1 MPVWRGNTYRFTVT
15 AANATANA
23 TYINNGFTFTVTDT
37 IAAGTVLFCTG
48 TGAPTASG
56 TLTRTSGTGD
66 ATITFSAN
74 TAPNTNWGT
83 STNWLTDGSGAGVPT
98 VSTDAVF
105 DNISSNCTVNVAGVC
120 RNLNFNSGT
129 GYTATIDMANTITVG
144 TAAAGGQAI
153 TLSPGMGIT
162 GTGALRTIAAGTTTL
177 RSNGRIWPNAL
188 FANAQTVS
196 GITSIVALADDWTVG
211 ALVLGA
217 STQNLTVTGA
227 FTISVNGNLVFNSSN
242 RLTGVAGALS
252 TIRMIGTGSM
262 SVTTTSPSIGINLTI
277 DAGINTVTINSG
289 IIFGGTTGGT
299 SGFTFSYLS
308 GTVTCIGVFV
318 CAITNNGQDYNLNLS
333 GSNST
338 TATTTSSSGVN
349 FDILRIVSS
358 TSTSPSEITVIGTLC
373 AVNGL
378 EFVSSGGAKQQVPI
392 IGGTI
397 CVNGNLTLNA
407 YSFPTVTAPTYIFRG
422 TGTWSENLVLSS
434 GTQMGL
440 FGNVIINTTGVI
452 TLGAVVGVSTGTFT
466 YTAGSIVF
474 AGFGFKLFGATLVGF
489 GSGGV
494 VIENLYHTTSTGLTT
509 GGSRVT
515 LTDTAPVQITNLIF
529 VDFLTTRVYVYGGNI
544 GFIVNN
550 FNFQQTGGTTTSL
563 FLANSITYLVLNS
576 FIFNARA
583 INATQQMR
591 TITGSTPNAIFTL
604 AFGASQDVYGFGA
617 ANIDSSAGQTIWSR
631 RGTLSN
637 AINWDN
643 WTYPRT
649 RFSSFTS

>member
-1 MPVWRGNTYRFTVT
+1 MPTWRGNTYRFTVT
-15 AANATANA
+15 AATASA
-23 TYINNGFTFTVTDT
+23 GDTYTNNGQTFTVTDS

-48 TGAPTASG
+48 TGAPTVSG
-56 TLTRTSGTGD
+56 NLVRVTGAGTNP
-66 ATITFSAN
+66 IVFSAV

-98 VSTDAVF
+98 ASTDATF
-105 DNISSNCTVNVAGVC
+105 DNRSLDCVVNVVSVC

-129 GYTATIDMANTITVG
+129 GYTATINMANQITVG

-162 GTGALRTIAAGTTTL
+162 GTSPLRTIAANTTTL
-177 RSNGRIWPNAL
+177 RSNGRVWPNEL
-188 FANAQTVS
+188 GANALGVA
-196 GITSIVALADDWTVG
+196 GATSIVALADNWTVG
-211 ALVLGA
+211 GLVLGA
-217 STQNLTVTGA
+217 GTQNLTVTGA

-242 RLTGVAGALS
+242 RLSGVAGALS

-262 SVTTTSPSIGINLTI
+262 SVSTTSPAIGINLTI
-277 DAGINTVTINSG
+277 DAGVNTVTINSG

-308 GTVTCIGVFV
+308 GTVTCVGVFV
-318 CAITNNGQDYNLNLS
+318 CAITNAGQDYNLNLS

-349 FDILRIVSS
+349 FDILRISS
-358 TSTSPSEITVIGTLC
+358 ATSTNPSEITIIGTVC

-378 EFVSSGGAKQQVPI
+378 EFISSGGAKQQVPI

-452 TLGAVVGVSTGTFT
+452 TLGSVVGVSTGTFT

-474 AGFGFKLFGATLVGF
+474 AGFGFKLFGVTLVGF

-494 VIENLYHTTSTGLTT
+494 VIENLYHTTSTALTT

-515 LTDTAPVQITNLIF
+515 LTDTVPVQITNLIF
-529 VDFLTTRVYVYGGNI
+529 VDFFTTRVYAYGGNI

-576 FIFNARA
+576 FIFNARILSA
-583 INATQQMR
+583 GQQMR
-591 TITGSTPNAIFTL
+591 TLTGLTPSAIFTL
-604 AFGASQDVYGFGA
+604 AFGASQDVYAMGA

-643 WTYPRT
+643 WAYPRT
-649 RFSSFTS
+649 RFSTFVS

>member
-1 MPVWRGNTYRFTVT
+1 MPIWRGTV
-15 AANATANA
+15 N
-23 TYINNGFTFTVTDT
+23 
-37 IAAGTVLFCTG
+37 
-48 TGAPTASG
+48 S
-56 TLTRTSGTGD
+56 
-66 ATITFSAN
+66 
-74 TAPNTNWGT
+74 NWGT
-83 STNWLTDGSGAGVPT
+83 AGNWLADGSGSGVPT
-98 VSTDAVF
+98 ASTDAVF
-105 DNISSNCTVNVAGVC
+105 DNLSPNCTVNVVAVC

-129 GYTATIDMANTITVG
+129 GYTATIDMVNQITVG

-162 GTGALRTIAAGTTTL
+162 GTSPLRTIAANTTTL
-177 RSNGRIWPNAL
+177 RSNGRVWPNTL

-196 GITSIVALADDWTVG
+196 GITSIVALADNWTVG
-211 ALVLGA
+211 GLVLGA

-242 RLTGVAGALS
+242 RLSGVAGALS

-262 SVTTTSPSIGINLTI
+262 SVTTTSPAIGINLTI
-277 DAGINTVTINSG
+277 DAGVNTVTINNG
-289 IIFGGTTGGT
+289 IVFGGTTGGT

-308 GTVTCIGVFV
+308 GTVTCVGVFA
-318 CAITNNGQDYNLNLS
+318 CAITNGGQDYNLNLS

-349 FDILRIVSS
+349 FDILRIVSA
-358 TSTSPSEITVIGTLC
+358 TSTNPSEITIIGTVC

-378 EFVSSGGAKQQVPI
+378 EFVSSGGTKQQVPI

-407 YSFPTVTAPTYIFRG
+407 YPLPTVTAPTYIFRG

-452 TLGAVVGVSTGTFT
+452 TLGSVVGVSTGTFT

-474 AGFGFKLFGATLVGF
+474 AGFGFKLFGVTLAGF

-494 VIENLYHTTSTGLTT
+494 VIENLYHTTSTGLST

-529 VDFLTTRVYVYGGNI
+529 VDFFTTRAYAYGGNI

-550 FNFQQTGGTTTSL
+550 FNFQQTASGTTTIL
-563 FLANSITYLVLNS
+563 FLANSITYRVLNS
-576 FIFNARA
+576 FIFNARGLSV
-583 INATQQMR
+583 TQQMR
-591 TITGSTPNAIFTL
+591 TITGSTPSAIFTV
-604 AFGASQDVYGFGA
+604 AFGASQDVYAMGA

-637 AINWDN
+637 AINWDV

-649 RFSSFTS
+649 RFSSSIG